1 MNQFKKSFRGYRI
14 AEVDERLY
22 ELESQLKA
30 SEARCELLEKQLN
43 ESKLSEKQLNEA
55 RQEADRAQAHLEDRN
70 AEIRKLKDSYEQ
82 LRLEQTEKQTQAES
96 IGRVYLKAFESGRE
110 IAMAPAPHVEEFLQD
125 VEDAAAKSGLEL
137 SGAKRDFANASD
149 KMAAIIAEIHRLAE
163 FLNHRFEE
171 LATGVENM
179 DNVYMQFDRV
189 KDATKA
195 DIERI
200 RRNYEQVIS
209 EYKDTPSS
217 YPAKLNP
224 AAKYQPGET
233 ASASGKDDFSS
244 AIPGK
249 PLSQVEQEF
258 SSASA
263 SAATMVIIDPTVSA
277 KAASKDAFD
286 SRSSVPEAPLLSD
299 NAPSDNGTS
308 GDDNTAAPVQ
318 PAVVS
323 SDEAE
328 QKGKLDE
335 KNSAP
340 TAADTSADFRDG
352 KNSDTEDA
360 PSQVNTAA
368 DADQEPSKEK
378 MRGQN
383 ILNLLNKYQKK

>member
-30 SEARCELLEKQLN
+30 SEARCELL
-43 ESKLSEKQLNEA
+43 EKQLNEA

-263 SAATMVIIDPTVSA
+263 SAATMVIIDQITLHQTMELRAMTTRLLP
-277 KAASKDAFD
+277 
-286 SRSSVPEAPLLSD
+286 SSP
-299 NAPSDNGTS
+299 
-308 GDDNTAAPVQ
+308 Q
-318 PAVVS
+318 
-323 SDEAE
+323 
-328 QKGKLDE
+328 
-335 KNSAP
+335 
-340 TAADTSADFRDG
+340 
-352 KNSDTEDA
+352 
-360 PSQVNTAA
+360 
-368 DADQEPSKEK
+368 
-378 MRGQN
+378 
-383 ILNLLNKYQKK
+383 